1 MRKQSDV
8 TSGGRPGESGFAL
21 ILAILALMLLT
32 FLGLTLAA
40 TTSTELQIATNYRWS
55 QQALYNAEAGLE
67 AAKLVLS
74 RVADPVT
81 YWDTTLGPPRTAAW
95 TASTPP
101 APGPGVFSRDY
112 LHAGC
117 PGDTGGVG
125 YGTVLAEGGVPYE
138 DVSTFMLQPLNGA
151 FTVWV
156 RRALSVDNK
165 GLYLDDTDSS
175 SIVVTAEGVAPFTG
189 AANAFARANQA
200 VRLLEVRFNLEL
212 SQKGTACNDRQSA
225 QVGQG
230 PAGDNF
236 NPCAI
241 LSPDGSSMANA
252 FGAANTGITGG
263 LVGSGVQ

>member
-1 MRKQSDV
+1 MTKQSDV

-67 AAKLVLS
+67 ASKVVLS
-74 RVADPVT
+74 RLADATT
-81 YWDTTLGPPRTAAW
+81 YWDTTLGAPRTVPW
-95 TASTPP
+95 TGIGPD
-101 APGPGVFSRDY
+101 PGAGIGRDY
-112 LHAGC
+112 LNKACAG
-117 PGDTGGVG
+117 DKGGVG
-125 YGTVLAEGGVPYE
+125 YGKVLVEGATRYE
-138 DVSTFMLQPLNGA
+138 NVSNFMGQPLNGA

-156 RRALSVDNK
+156 RRDLSIDNK
-165 GLYLDDTDSS
+165 GQYKDNPDGSA
-175 SIVVTAEGVAPFTG
+175 IVVTAEGVAPFPG
-189 AANAFARANQA
+189 AADAFVRANQA
-200 VRLLEVRFNLEL
+200 ARVLEVRFNLEL

-230 PAGDNF
+230 PSGDNF

-241 LSPDGSSMANA
+241 LSPDGSSLANA
-252 FGAANTGITGG
+252 MGAAGTGVTGG
-263 LVGSGVQ
+263 LGSTGVQ

>member
-67 AAKLVLS
+67 ASKIVLS
-74 RVADPVT
+74 RVASTTT
-81 YWDTTLGPPRTAAW
+81 YWDATLGLPRTVPW
-95 TASTPP
+95 TGIPATP
-101 APGPGVFSRDY
+101 GGGIGRDY
-112 LHAGC
+112 LHAAC
-117 PGDTGGVG
+117 PGDKGGVG
-125 YGTVLAEGGVPYE
+125 YGKVLVEGATRYE
-138 DVSTFMLQPLNGA
+138 DVSSFMGQPLNGA
-151 FTVWV
+151 FTIWV
-156 RRALSVDNK
+156 RRALSIDNK
-165 GLYLDDTDSS
+165 GLYLDDPDSS
-175 SIVVTAEGVAPFTG
+175 AIVVTAEGVAPFPG
-189 AANAFARANQA
+189 PANAFARANEA

-212 SQKGTACNDRQSA
+212 AQKGTACNDRQSA

-241 LSPDGSSMANA
+241 LSPNGSSLANA
-252 FGAANTGITGG
+252 FGAAGTGVTGG
-263 LVGSGVQ
+263 LNSTGVQ